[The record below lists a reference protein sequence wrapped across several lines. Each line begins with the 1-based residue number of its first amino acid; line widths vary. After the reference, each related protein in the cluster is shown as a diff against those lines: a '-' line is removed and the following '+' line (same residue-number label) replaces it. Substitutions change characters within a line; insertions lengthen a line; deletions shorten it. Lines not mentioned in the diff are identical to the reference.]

1 MKRKIPKLCRHKAKN
16 LGYSTDPRT
25 GQVVYHGT
33 WGLRKTKETYLQW
46 VAAFA
51 ANDDT
56 IPISGPVPIVAD
68 LINHFSRWAE
78 TYYRNPTTGRPT
90 SQIHVLKSSLRE
102 LRNHLDIAIQ
112 DFTPQHLLAVRA
124 AMIARPITPQSSESK
139 AKPLTIS
146 TVNSAISKIKMAFK
160 RGVEWGLVPV
170 TVYHA
175 LSCVQSLS
183 WRTAPTLRTTE
194 PIKPVDQEDVDAI
207 MPMLKPVYRVML
219 ALHCAT
225 GMRITELVGMRFSEI
240 TRIDDGLYCYQPG
253 RHKNSH
259 HQQERRI
266 YFHADF
272 MARMQA
278 IRKPLWDPD
287 LVWCS
292 KGKGRHKGYTG
303 QVTVSGY
310 QRAIQWA
317 QEKYNR
323 KASKKIHWTPLQ
335 IRHLVGTRVRSVHG
349 LEGSQAV
356 LGHSRI
362 DSTQIYAERRDD
374 LARKL
379 ARGETKTKDKPDGK
393 F

>member
-1 MKRKIPKLCRHKAKN
+1 MKRTPKLCRHKARN

-25 GQVVYHGT
+25 GHVVYHGP
-33 WGLRKTKETYLQW
+33 WGLRSTKENYSRW

-51 ANDDT
+51 
-56 IPISGPVPIVAD
+56 SGLDPLTPSADPIVAD
-68 LINHFSRWAE
+68 LINQFARWAE
-78 TYYRNPTTGRPT
+78 TYYRDPVTGKPT
-90 SQIHVLKSSLRE
+90 SQIHVLKSALRE
-102 LRNHLDIAIQ
+102 LKNYLTKPIK
-112 DFTPQHLLAVRA
+112 DFTPQDLIAVRA
-124 AMIARPITPQSSESK
+124 EMMERPVTAQSK
-139 AKPLTIS
+139 RTKPKPLTIS
-146 TVNSAISKIKMAFK
+146 TVNSSISKIKMAFK

-170 TVYHA
+170 AVYHA

-194 PIKPVDQEDVDAI
+194 PIKPVDQKDIDAI
-207 MPMLKPVYRVML
+207 IPHLKPMHRVMVK
-219 ALHCAT
+219 LHCAT
-225 GMRITELVGMRFSEI
+225 GMRITELVSMRWSEI
-240 TRIDDGLYCYQPG
+240 EQVDYDLWCYRPG

-259 HQQERRI
+259 RQQDRVI
-266 YFHADF
+266 YFHKDF
-272 MARMQA
+272 IQMMRS

-292 KGKGRHKGYTG
+292 KGKGRHRGYTG
-303 QVTVSGY
+303 QATVSSY

-317 QEKYNR
+317 QTKYNR
-323 KASKKIHWTPLQ
+323 TAKRKLRWTPLQ
-335 IRHLVGTRVRSVHG
+335 IRHMVGTRVREMHG

-379 ARGETKTKDKPDGK
+379 ARGDIK
-393 F
+393 